1 MEEKSMRDMYKLGL
15 GEEVANCVTHGI
27 MALLCL
33 IALPAAAV
41 YSYELGGTLRS
52 TGVSIFI
59 VCLFLMFIVSTL
71 YHCMPFGSDH
81 KYVFRKLDHICIYF
95 AIAGSYTPIAL
106 CVIGG
111 WECIAILC
119 IEWCAVI
126 GGVLLSIILKILS
139 EIVYDDLYDYG
150 MDSTLIYACNHPEC
164 NATLSRVDRS
174 WRYHVYHWRL
184 LLWQTTT

>member
-71 YHCMPFGSDH
+71 YP
-81 KYVFRKLDHICIYF
+81 V
-95 AIAGSYTPIAL
+95 SYTHLDVYKRQVLMMRSRLSP
-106 CVIGG
+106 VS
-111 WECIAILC
+111 AI
-119 IEWCAVI
+119 
-126 GGVLLSIILKILS
+126 
-139 EIVYDDLYDYG
+139 
-150 MDSTLIYACNHPEC
+150 N
-164 NATLSRVDRS
+164 SR
-174 WRYHVYHWRL
+174 
-184 LLWQTTT
+184 